1 VKKIIIAI
9 SFLFVMGTSSFS
21 LEPGLTLGV
30 SGNAG
35 LLNVKGSEF
44 LKNGAGDASGDV
56 IRESSRTEDIP
67 IAYGTIFA
75 EFYLDERFRVG
86 ASFMIGEL
94 ESETTERVDGSFTN
108 CPEPNL
114 ANACND
120 SDSLTSGSNG
130 QQNGTGTAEGNV
142 TNKVQ
147 VDLRNLAT
155 VYASYHHESGGFITA
170 GVLQGDLTTNE
181 VLGTGSQYGN
191 AKLNGYTYG
200 IGYERGFNFNDS
212 ELFIRAELN
221 QTHFEKIS
229 LTATGSDNRNSIQVD
244 QMDGTNGVISIGKNF

>member
-1 VKKIIIAI
+1 MKKIIIAI
-9 SFLFVMGTSSFS
+9 SILFVMGTSSFS
-21 LEPGLTLGV
+21 LEPGLTIGL

-44 LKNGAGDASGDV
+44 LKNGAQDASGDV

-67 IAYGTIFA
+67 IAYGAIFA

-86 ASFMIGEL
+86 ASFMLGEL
-94 ESETTERVDGSFTN
+94 ESETTERTDGSFTT
-108 CPEPNL
+108 CPEPGV
-114 ANACND
+114 ACNEAD
-120 SDSLTSGSNG
+120 TDTTGSNG
-130 QQNGTGTAEGNV
+130 QRNGLGTGEGNV

-170 GVLQGDLTTNE
+170 GVIQGDLTTNE

-229 LTATGSDNRNSIQVD
+229 LSATGSDNRNSIKVD
-244 QMDGTNGVISIGKNF
+244 DMDGTNGVISIGKNF